1 VCRGLA
7 KYCADILCYPTFPAL
22 LPLETQVQSMIS
34 ETFSELLI
42 EFNAV
47 IEFANQSDNLA
58 YRKELVTQARNVLN
72 QAKDVWQEELTALRG
87 MLQSLKEADRQRI
100 KMAHRNGY

>member
-1 VCRGLA
+1 
-7 KYCADILCYPTFPAL
+7 
-22 LPLETQVQSMIS
+22 MIS
-34 ETFSELLI
+34 ETFSELRI

-47 IEFANQSDNLA
+47 IEFASQSDNLA

-100 KMAHRNGY
+100 KMSHRNG